1 MVEHGLDEL
10 VTAAAAAGVDARAGA
25 GARLQRGVCAIP
37 TAARRL
43 DVSGFVDLLW
53 MEQDGKLSATQAKAV
68 LSDMLE
74 NGGDPADIARRRG
87 FEALETGSLQ
97 GVVEE
102 IVADHPEEWERYA
115 AGEDKLVGFFTG
127 EVMKATKG
135 RADGKA
141 VAAELRRLRA

>member
-1 MVEHGLDEL
+1 
-10 VTAAAAAGVDARAGA
+10 VTAAASGGADSAKALARAA
-25 GARLQRGVCAIP
+25 NEASADP
-37 TAARRL
+37 DAARRL
-43 DVSGFVDLLW
+43 DVTAFVALIR

-68 LSDMLE
+68 LGDMLE

-97 GVVEE
+97 SVVEE
-102 IVADHPEEWERYA
+102 IVAAHPEEWTRYA
-115 AGEDKLVGFFTG
+115 AGEDKLVAFFTG

-141 VAAELRRLRA
+141 VAAELRRLRP

>member
-1 MVEHGLDEL
+1 MSAFITVL
-10 VTAAAAAGVDARAGA
+10 R
-25 GARLQRGVCAIP
+25 
-37 TAARRL
+37 
-43 DVSGFVDLLW
+43 

-68 LSDMLE
+68 LVDMLE
-74 NGGDPADIARRRG
+74 HGGDPAEIARRRG

-102 IVADHPEEWERYA
+102 IVAAHPEEWARYA

-141 VAAELRRLRA
+141 VAAELRRLRP